1 MSVKLLIK
9 LRLILWTLFLHQTAI
24 KKLISN
30 AAPQTSHCKR
40 WFVLLGLII
49 TLLSLWYFWQN
60 TASNANISQYQ
71 TTPVI
76 QGDLTIEVTAT
87 GTLEPLD
94 KVEMSSETS
103 GTVKA
108 VLVEDNDLVKTG
120 QVLLELDTKTLEAQ
134 VKQAQANVQMAH
146 AQIRQSEITLA
157 EKKLSYNRNSKLQS
171 KKLISDE
178 ELNTLKSAYLRA
190 NADLQSSQAKLLQ
203 LEATLALQLDK
214 LSKATIL
221 SPFDGVVLSRK
232 IDPG

>member
-1 MSVKLLIK
+1 MMSVKLLIK
-9 LRLILWTLFLHQTAI
+9 LRVNIVDTLSTSDNDI
-24 KKLISN
+24 KNLISN
-30 AAPQTSHCKR
+30 AAPQTSHRKL
-40 WFVLLGLII
+40 WLILLGII
-49 TLLSLWYFWQN
+49 IALLSLWYFWQN

-71 TTPVI
+71 TTPFI
-76 QGDLTIEVTAT
+76 QGNLTIKVTAT

-157 EKKLSYNRNSKLQS
+157 EKK
-171 KKLISDE
+171 
-178 ELNTLKSAYLRA
+178 TLL
-190 NADLQSSQAKLLQ
+190 
-203 LEATLALQLDK
+203 
-214 LSKATIL
+214 
-221 SPFDGVVLSRK
+221 
-232 IDPG
+232 